1 MEKNEDSCGAV
12 EGAAAGRR
20 RSSMKTGKRP
30 EGFSRSK
37 TVDADRAG
45 RVGLVDPRR
54 LVPRGTFILYLIRGP
69 VPRPVGTPVPRTPE
83 AEPSGAGA
91 ARRGRFNV

>member
-30 EGFSRSK
+30 EGFRYN
-37 TVDADRAG
+37 VRCMQ
-45 RVGLVDPRR
+45 R
-54 LVPRGTFILYLIRGP
+54 
-69 VPRPVGTPVPRTPE
+69 RTPLGDTSNKGNK
-83 AEPSGAGA
+83 PIPHV
-91 ARRGRFNV
+91 RHD